1 MTVLALNRSERS
13 KMLIVFGSTLALIA
27 SIIACTKSRKYWLEM
42 GDEIMISL
50 KYQLMG
56 MKENIMDIVRAKYN
70 KTDFPCKTGCV
81 AVVTGGS
88 RGIGAS
94 VVKMLLQCDM
104 DVIIG
109 CRKIKNGEE
118 TIKQIRESGVTSGN
132 AVVYELDNSSLEC
145 VKKFTNNIKE
155 NYDKVHVLINN
166 AGIMFTPYGETCD
179 GFEQQWVVNYLSHFL
194 LTAML
199 MPLLCNAGTFQNSA
213 RIINVSSCAHLLGV
227 INFDDI
233 NYYKSKSFPTK
244 MAYAQSKLAQVIFTR
259 MFQKIF
265 EKKEFPIKIYAV
277 HPGIVNT
284 DLFEHTS
291 IQKLRLFKNIFFKSP
306 EKGATTTVYVAVN
319 EEVENHGGSYFSNCL
334 ETAVNPIANDV
345 VIQEKLLHLS
355 LEQTSLTDFFQYL

>member
-1 MTVLALNRSERS
+1 
-13 KMLIVFGSTLALIA
+13 MLIVYGSTLALIA
-27 SIIACTKSRKYWLEM
+27 SIIACTKSLKYWLEM
-42 GDEIMISL
+42 GDEMIISL
-50 KYQLMG
+50 KYQLLG

-104 DVIIG
+104 NVIIG

-118 TIKQIRESGVTSGN
+118 TVKQIRESGVTGGN
-132 AVVYELDNSSLEC
+132 AVIYELDNSSLGC
-145 VKKFTNNIKE
+145 VKKFANNIKE
-155 NYDKVHVLINN
+155 NYEKVHVLINN
-166 AGIMFTPYGETCD
+166 AGIMFTPYGETSD

-199 MPLLCNAGTFQNSA
+199 MPLLCNAGTFENSA
-213 RIINVSSCAHLLGV
+213 RIINV
-227 INFDDI
+227 
-233 NYYKSKSFPTK
+233 KSKSFPTK
-244 MAYAQSKLAQVIFTR
+244 KAYAQSKLAQVIFTR
-259 MFQKIF
+259 MLQQIF
-265 EKKEFPIKIYAV
+265 EKKKYPIKIYAV

-291 IQKLRLFKNIFFKSP
+291 IQKLPLFKDIFFKSP
-306 EKGATTTVYVAVN
+306 DKGAITTVYVAVN
-319 EEVENHGGSYFSNCL
+319 KEVENRGGSYFSNCL

-345 VIQEKLLHLS
+345 VTQEKLLHLS
-355 LEQTSLTDFFQYL
+355 LEQTLLTDIFQYL